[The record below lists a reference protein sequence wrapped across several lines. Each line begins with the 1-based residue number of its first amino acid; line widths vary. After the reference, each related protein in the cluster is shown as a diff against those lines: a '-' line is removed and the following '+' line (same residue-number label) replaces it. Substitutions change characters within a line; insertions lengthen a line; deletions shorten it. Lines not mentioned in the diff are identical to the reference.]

1 MFLIKEILS
10 FIGQIN
16 RKYYFDYFI
25 VLLLALTLFSWL
37 QASPTLPEPDS
48 FYHAKIAQFISQ
60 GKILHQFPWLS
71 ETSLK
76 DNFVDHHFLYH
87 LLLAPFVKLFD
98 PLVGVKV
105 ATVIFT
111 SLTVLLFYWLLKRFA
126 VKWPF
131 LFVMALLSSQPW
143 LFRASLVK
151 APVVLLSLILLAF
164 YFVSHKKYKSLAVIS
179 FLSVWLYAGWP
190 LIPVIVIL
198 YVLLVW
204 LLEKI
209 KIKESLWQK
218 VKNFLKIKK
227 QQIIPWS
234 AISYCLGGVVGGLTL
249 NPYFPNNLKFY
260 WQQIVKIAVIN
271 QQGIIGVG
279 GEWYPYGL
287 VKLVSDAP
295 LACALLLVSILVF
308 LLTFKKQSI
317 YSWLWAFLSFGF
329 FLLTLKSRR
338 YVELFAPFII
348 IFSAFSLSDFIRYY
362 SLKKIWAD
370 LGIVWQV
377 VFSAFFILI
386 ALGFII
392 NIPRDLKI
400 AKRDIKNGLPLTH
413 YQKASQ
419 YLKENSPQNSL
430 VFNAD
435 WDDFPALFYYNDHNY
450 YLIGLDPTFM
460 YEQSPARYQ
469 QYVEVTLGV
478 SRQNLGKVIHEQFKA
493 DYVFLDNNHRALEQI
508 LNDNA
513 DFKLVYKGEEG
524 KVYKFTGQ

>member
-1 MFLIKEILS
+1 MLKEILS
-10 FIGQIN
+10 FISRLN
-16 RKYYFDYFI
+16 CRYYFDYFI
-25 VLLLALTLFSWL
+25 VLLLALVLFSWL

-87 LLLAPFVKLFD
+87 LLLVPFVKLFD

-105 ATVIFT
+105 ATVIFA
-111 SLTVLLFYWLLKRFA
+111 SFLTLTIYWLFKQFQ

-131 LFVMALLSSQPW
+131 LFTAMLMAIQPW
-143 LFRASLVK
+143 LFRVSLVK
-151 APVVLLSLILLAF
+151 APAVFLILFLLAF
-164 YFVSHKKYKSLAVIS
+164 YCLIHQKTILLFLLS
-179 FLSVWLYAGWP
+179 FLGVWLYAGWP
-190 LIPVIVIL
+190 LIPVMVIL

-204 LLEKI
+204 LLEKT

-227 QQIIPWS
+227 QQIIPWPG
-234 AISYCLGGVVGGLTL
+234 IMYCLGGVVGGIIL

-308 LLTFKKQSI
+308 IFTLRKQSI
-317 YSWLWAFLSFGF
+317 YSWLWALLSFGF

-338 YVELFAPFII
+338 YVELFVPFII
-348 IFSAFSLSDFIRYY
+348 IFSAFSLSDFIKYY
-362 SLKKIWAD
+362 SLKKIWVD

-400 AKRDIKNGLPLTH
+400 VKRDIKNGLALTH

-460 YEQSPARYQ
+460 YERNPARYQ
-469 QYVEVTLGV
+469 QYVEITLGA
-478 SRQNLGKVIHEQFKA
+478 SRQNLGEVIHEEFKA
-493 DYVFLDNNHRALEQI
+493 DYIFSDNGHLALENQLKFNTNFI
-508 LNDNA
+508 
-513 DFKLVYKGEEG
+513 
-524 KVYKFTGQ
+524 KVYQDSESQIYQIK